1 VTCEKDKFAFR
12 KDLYINWLIHKVWI
26 GDKGIFTQI
35 IFLTRQVIFAGLF
48 FQEFH
53 NLFNICKWYGN
64 FLRLKI
70 FDVGFS
76 FYIHDNKIF
85 KKFVTFAI
93 TVSQFNLILLIPPK
107 FLLLSFVLIRWML
120 KVNRNFVI
128 PFFYCDIKKIC
139 EASHEFTFLWK
150 ISQ

>member
-1 VTCEKDKFAFR
+1 VTYKKDKFAFR
-12 KDLYINWLIHKVWI
+12 KDFYVNWLIHKIWI

-53 NLFNICKWYGN
+53 NLFNICKWYWN
-64 FLRLKI
+64 FFRLKI

-85 KKFVTFAI
+85 KKIVTLAI
-93 TVSQFNLILLIPPK
+93 TVSQFNLIFLIQPT
-107 FLLLSFVLIRWML
+107 FLLLSFVLIRRML

-128 PFFYCDIKKIC
+128 QFFYCDIKKIC
-139 EASHEFTFLWK
+139 DASHEYIFLWK
-150 ISQ
+150 FLQ